1 MQGIAYEQK
10 SNARDLYH
18 TILDSIFKTNFIWN
32 SSDLQGNKRIWNL

>member
-18 TILDSIFKTNFIWN
+18 TILDSIFKTNFIWT
-32 SSDLQGNKRIWNL
+32 SCDLQGNKSS